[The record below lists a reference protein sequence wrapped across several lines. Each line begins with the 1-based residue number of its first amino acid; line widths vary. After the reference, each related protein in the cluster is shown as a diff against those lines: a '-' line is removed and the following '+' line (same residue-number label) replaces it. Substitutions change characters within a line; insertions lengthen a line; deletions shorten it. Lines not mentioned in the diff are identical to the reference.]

1 MDLDELEAK
10 RLAATKEL
18 VQLGRGL
25 DVALQD
31 RLGRRRRRGGIPQCR
46 RKSGA
51 QAPADPNLV
60 PVTHVRGGA
69 MSAPPSPEG

>member
-10 RLAATKEL
+10 RLAAPQEL

-31 RLGRRRRRGGIPQCR
+31 RLGWCRRRRRVAKRR
-46 RKSGA
+46 RKRGA

-69 MSAPPSPEG
+69 KSAPPSTEG

>member
-10 RLAATKEL
+10 CLAAAKEL
-18 VQLGRGL
+18 VQLGRGF

-31 RLGRRRRRGGIPQCR
+31 RLGGRGRRRGIAQRR
-46 RKSGA
+46 RKGGA

-69 MSAPPSPEG
+69 KSAPPSTEG